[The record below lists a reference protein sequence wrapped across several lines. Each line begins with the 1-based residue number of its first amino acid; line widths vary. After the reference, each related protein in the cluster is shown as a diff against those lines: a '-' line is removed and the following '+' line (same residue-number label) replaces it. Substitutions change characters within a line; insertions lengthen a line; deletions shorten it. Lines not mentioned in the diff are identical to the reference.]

1 MDMSILV
8 TVTFGLLILAI
19 FVAFVRLVRGP
30 SLPAR
35 VVALDLMGSLVV
47 GFIAIYA
54 VATDQPIF
62 LDVAIVLALI
72 GFLGTVA
79 FAYFIE
85 KGELPWQKAESDPAL
100 AGRDLH
106 AAGGYRPGPDAR
118 RIYADAQQHQI
129 CHPWE

>member
-1 MDMSILV
+1 MSILINI
-8 TVTFGLLILAI
+8 TFGLLILAI

-47 GFIAIYA
+47 GFIAIYS

-85 KGELPWQKAESDPAL
+85 KGELPWQKA
-100 AGRDLH
+100 
-106 AAGGYRPGPDAR
+106 
-118 RIYADAQQHQI
+118 
-129 CHPWE
+129 

>member
-1 MDMSILV
+1 MSILI
-8 TVTFGLLILAI
+8 TITFGLLTLAI
-19 FVAFVRLVRGP
+19 FGAFIRLVRGP

-47 GFIAIYA
+47 GIIAVYA
-54 VATDQPIF
+54 VATEQPIF

-85 KGELPWQKAESDPAL
+85 KGELPWQKA
-100 AGRDLH
+100 
-106 AAGGYRPGPDAR
+106 
-118 RIYADAQQHQI
+118 
-129 CHPWE
+129 